1 MSNLVYDALLF
12 WHLFRHKRLTKA
24 TVYSIIELYARK
36 TMHIFC
42 YKYKGATY
50 TAQNDTIIIQIQ
62 SYGEKI

>member
-1 MSNLVYDALLF
+1 
-12 WHLFRHKRLTKA
+12 
-24 TVYSIIELYARK
+24 
-36 TMHIFC
+36 MHIFC